1 MRISAQVKFP
11 TFGGKT
17 ARPWVRSFSLSWTT
31 RLPLLA
37 GTLVACFTLTP
48 AAVAQQAGGPAT
60 TDVAFI
66 PKPIGEIYE
75 RVLLRDLGNNAQPVQ
90 KTTKKEDTCLLPPLT
105 NVSGPVV
112 AAAALAV
119 PAKAKN
125 EYLKACTA
133 LEQKKTE
140 SAEKHLHKAVKE
152 YPNYGAAWVT
162 LGQMLAVQNHSEE
175 ARSACSQGSS
185 VVPEFVPAYLCLAD
199 MAARDKAWGEVLR
212 LSNRALAVDPN
223 SIALAYEYNAAGN
236 LRTNKLDDAEKSGLR
251 AVQIDKDN
259 REPRVHFLLAQ
270 IYEAKG
276 DRANEIIQLRE
287 YLKFAANSDDA
298 TVMQQLLSQLEKP
311 NVPAA
316 NPGAHPQQ
324 ESPNSSIA
332 PSAHEDRKWEK
343 PDVSET
349 SHESTAVPE
358 KLARP
363 GRIDDGATACHLDTV
378 LPQIE
383 HRIQDFVE
391 DVQRFT
397 ATELLVY
404 DSLNGSG
411 QVAFSERLTYDY
423 LVSIEQVGPRLL
435 AVNEYQHG
443 RSSSE
448 KSRVIVVNSGL
459 PALPLIF
466 HPYYSGDFSMECE
479 GLTEFNGMPVWQ
491 IRFRQRRDKAS
502 RIRSYR
508 VGLAGRTYELDLEG
522 YALFLADNYQIV
534 KLETDLAKTIP
545 EIQLTLDHAS
555 AEFGPVHFQSR
566 GIDVW
571 LPLAAEFVSER
582 KGKRTH
588 ERRTF
593 SDYLLFAVDDH
604 QQISSPKIQ
613 KENLIQRVVA
623 ERNAGDPLPGYV
635 Y

>member
-1 MRISAQVKFP
+1 MRIPAQVKFP
-11 TFGGKT
+11 TFGENVE
-17 ARPWVRSFSLSWTT
+17 RFWLRFLSLRSGL
-31 RLPLLA
+31 RMACA
-37 GTLVACFTLTP
+37 GAFVACFMFIP
-48 AAVAQQAGGPAT
+48 AAVAQQPTGAAT
-60 TDVAFI
+60 TDVAYI

-75 RVLLRDLGNNAQPVQ
+75 RVMLRDLGNTGQPVQ
-90 KTTKKEDTCLLPPLT
+90 KTTKREDTCLLPPLT
-105 NVSGPVV
+105 NVRGPVV

-119 PAKAKN
+119 PSKAKN
-125 EYLKACTA
+125 EYLKACDA

-152 YPNYGAAWVT
+152 YSNYGAAWVT
-162 LGQMLAVQNHSEE
+162 LGQILAAQNHSEE
-175 ARSACSQGSS
+175 ARNACSQGSTA
-185 VVPEFVPAYLCLAD
+185 VPEYVPAYLCLAD
-199 MAARDKAWGEVLR
+199 MASRDKEWGEVLQ

-223 SIALAYEYNAAGN
+223 SIALAYEYNAAAN
-236 LRTNKLDDAEKSGLR
+236 LRMNKLDDAEKGALR

-259 REPRVHFLLAQ
+259 REPRAHFLLAQ
-270 IYEAKG
+270 IYEAKR

-287 YLKFAANSDDA
+287 YLKFAANSDDTSA
-298 TVMQQLLSQLEKP
+298 LQQLLSQLEKQG
-311 NVPAA
+311 VAA
-316 NPGAHPQQ
+316 GNPGAEPRQ
-324 ESPNSSIA
+324 ESGNSA
-332 PSAHEDRKWEK
+332 VADSAREDRKSEET
-343 PDVSET
+343 DVSET
-349 SHESTAVPE
+349 SHEGAAVSE
-358 KLARP
+358 KLARAA
-363 GRIDDGATACHLDTV
+363 RIDGGESSCRLDTL

-383 HRIQDFVE
+383 HRIQEFVE
-391 DVQRFT
+391 DVQKFT

-411 QVAFSERLTYDY
+411 QVAFSEHLTYDY
-423 LVSIEQVGPRLL
+423 LVSIEQVGSRLL

-443 RSSSE
+443 RASTG

-466 HPYYSGDFSMECE
+466 HPYYAGDFSMECE
-479 GLTEFNGMPVWQ
+479 GLTQFNGKPVWQ
-491 IRFRQRRDKAS
+491 IRFHQRGDKAS

-534 KLETDLAKTIP
+534 KLETDLAKAIP

-566 GIDVW
+566 GVDVW

-593 SDYLLFAVDDH
+593 SDYLLFAVDDQ
-604 QQISSPKIQ
+604 QQITSPKIP
-613 KENLIQRVVA
+613 KEQLIERLVV
-623 ERNAGDPLPGYV
+623 ERDGGDSPPSYV
-635 Y
+635 H